1 VDIREYD
8 HDMMIMHM
16 LHNGHGHGVALF
28 GREIN
33 ICNTVITPLRVKG
46 GCEAMH
52 ATFSTSCDLSSYSVT
67 ANTIDWFIV
76 VTCTHILYVHVQ
88 S

>member
-1 VDIREYD
+1 
-8 HDMMIMHM
+8 MMIMHM

-33 ICNTVITPLRVKG
+33 ICNTVITPFTGEG

-52 ATFSTSCDLSSYSVT
+52 ATFSTSCDFPVT
-67 ANTIDWFIV
+67 V
-76 VTCTHILYVHVQ
+76 
-88 S
+88 